1 VISAKELEPM
11 STGFGP
17 RGFHYTIGHAQRRS
31 TVGFLGTGL
40 SHTTYS
46 ESHARQAQDALRS
59 PSRPPPAMASDPS
72 GGGGL
77 TRLAA
82 MTPPQKIAW
91 GILLTLLLVTSP
103 IGLWLLITGLWQL
116 HVPTWRV
123 RTYVRQA
130 ALEPSNAPEL
140 LSEAAAI
147 DPISPEVLAPLAELK
162 SAQGDDVAALA
173 LYRLYCE
180 RVPSDWLARG
190 HLALAALKSNQLDE
204 AITELTAIRAGAVAT
219 DDSKAS
225 IDAHLSYAYLC
236 REDPQQALALC
247 EPSASRANANAPGSQ
262 QCLFYRGVSQY
273 MLGRTGAAVND
284 VDQLHAINPGYPG
297 LEAVKDAMTTH
308 TYELL
313 LPDGAALVPAT
324 PGQITQSAVKVERTA
339 PRSPHCLNCQAPLRV
354 GALDCPY
361 CHAATVSAAAQSD
374 APPPPPP
381 R

>member
-1 VISAKELEPM
+1 M
-11 STGFGP
+11 
-17 RGFHYTIGHAQRRS
+17 
-31 TVGFLGTGL
+31 
-40 SHTTYS
+40 
-46 ESHARQAQDALRS
+46 
-59 PSRPPPAMASDPS
+59 
-72 GGGGL
+72 
-77 TRLAA
+77 AA

-91 GILLTLLLVTSP
+91 GILLTLLVVTSP

-130 ALEPSNAPEL
+130 ALEPANAPEL
-140 LSEAAAI
+140 LAQAAAI

-162 SAQGDDVAALA
+162 SGQGDDVAALA

-190 HLALAALKSNQLDE
+190 HLALAALKSNQVDE
-204 AITELTAIRAGAVAT
+204 AIAELTAIRAGAVAT

-225 IDAHLSYAYLC
+225 IDAHLSYAYLSK
-236 REDPQQALALC
+236 EDPQQALALC
-247 EPSASRANANAPGSQ
+247 EPSASRANADGPGAQ

-273 MLGRTGAAVND
+273 MLGRTGGAIND
-284 VDQLHAINPGYPG
+284 LDHLYAINPGYQG
-297 LEAVKDAMTTH
+297 LQAVKDAMTTR

-313 LPDGAALVPAT
+313 LPDGAALVPVA
-324 PGQITQSAVKVERTA
+324 PGQITHSAVKVERTA

-354 GALDCPY
+354 GALECPY
-361 CHAATVSAAAQSD
+361 CHAAIVSAAPPPA

-381 R
+381 SPPA